1 MFIYFI
7 FYAKK
12 IALAEYPLPPH
23 HGIFQFIDPCLK
35 AKPAKYGFLYKSLCD
50 SIRAYTYRSHIY
62 AGRPTLEPT
71 EDYIKGVEET
81 VIQTIG
87 RYAEKNEVKGRNLT
101 TDRSFFFVIIVLLEV
116 KVEILTLTSANST
129 VPVQFHP

>member
-1 MFIYFI
+1 
-7 FYAKK
+7 
-12 IALAEYPLPPH
+12 
-23 HGIFQFIDPCLK
+23 LK